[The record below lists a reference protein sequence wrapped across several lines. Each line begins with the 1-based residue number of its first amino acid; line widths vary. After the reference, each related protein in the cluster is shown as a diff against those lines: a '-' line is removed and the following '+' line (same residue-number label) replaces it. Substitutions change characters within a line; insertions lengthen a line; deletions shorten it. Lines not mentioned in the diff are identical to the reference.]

1 MTIIITNAMK
11 NIKLSVL
18 LVGILSCFSVAPAF
32 TQVNIGQVVP
42 EFSYVDTNGETHF
55 LSDYQGKVIFLALI
69 GWGCPFCRAEAPSTE
84 TDIWQIFKSD
94 SFQAIALETWN
105 GSLNQATTYLN
116 ITKITY
122 PLLIGAA
129 NALNTFG
136 MTYDNYLVIDHQGV
150 LRYSS
155 AEKGGLGERYRLNEI
170 KDAIETYLAAI
181 GLNIAK
187 IPSDYSISQN
197 YPNPFNAVT
206 TINFSLL
213 KGSLVLLE
221 IYDVQGRLVETLV
234 DNLFLAPSEYFIDW
248 NAAGFSTG
256 MYFYRLRADDFD
268 VTKKM
273 MLIK

>member
-1 MTIIITNAMK
+1 MK

-18 LVGILSCFSVAPAF
+18 LLGILLCLSAGPAF
-32 TQVNIGQVVP
+32 TQVDIGQMVP
-42 EFSYVDTNGETHF
+42 EFSYFDTNGETHL

-84 TDIWQIFKSD
+84 TDIWQKYKSD

-105 GSLNQATTYLN
+105 GSLSQATSYLN
-116 ITKITY
+116 LTKITY
-122 PLLIGAA
+122 PLLLSAG
-129 NALNTFG
+129 NALNLFG
-136 MTYDNYLVIDHQGV
+136 ITYDNYLVIDHQGI

-155 AEKGGLGERYRLNEI
+155 AKNGGLGERYRLNEI
-170 KDAIETYLAAI
+170 KDEIETYLAKI
-181 GLNIAK
+181 GLNTANVPLNI
-187 IPSDYSISQN
+187 DISQN

-206 TINFSLL
+206 TIKFSLL

-221 IYDVQGRLVETLV
+221 IYDVQGRLVDTLV
-234 DNLFLAPSEYFIDW
+234 DNIFLAPSDYYEDW
-248 NAAGFSTG
+248 NATGFSTG

-273 MLIK
+273 LLIK

>member
-1 MTIIITNAMK
+1 MK

-18 LVGILSCFSVAPAF
+18 LVGILSGLSAAPAF
-32 TQVNIGQVVP
+32 GQVEIGQIVP
-42 EFSYVDTNGETHF
+42 DFSYVDTNGETHL

-84 TDIWQIFKSD
+84 TDIWQKYKSE

-105 GSLNQATTYLN
+105 GSLSQATTYLN
-116 ITKITY
+116 LTKITY
-122 PLLIGAA
+122 PLLITAG
-129 NALNTFG
+129 NALNSFG

-155 AEKGGLGERYRLNEI
+155 AKNGGLGERYRLNEI
-170 KDAIETYLAAI
+170 KDKIETYLAKTGLNTANVP
-181 GLNIAK
+181 LNIA
-187 IPSDYSISQN
+187 ISQN

-206 TINFSLL
+206 TIKFSLL

-221 IYDVQGRLVETLV
+221 IYDIRGRLIDTLV
-234 DNLFLAPSEYFIDW
+234 DNIFLAPSDYSEDW
-248 NAAGFSTG
+248 NAARFSTG

-273 MLIK
+273 LLIK

>member
-11 NIKLSVL
+11 NIKLSIL
-18 LVGILSCFSVAPAF
+18 LVGILSGLPAAPAF
-32 TQVNIGQVVP
+32 GQVDIGEIVP
-42 EFSYVDTNGETHF
+42 EFSYVDTNGDTHS

-84 TDIWQIFKSD
+84 KDIWQKYKSN

-105 GSLNQATTYLN
+105 GSLSQATTYLN
-116 ITKITY
+116 LTKITY
-122 PLLIGAA
+122 PLLISAG
-129 NALNTFG
+129 NALDSFG

-155 AEKGGLGERYRLNEI
+155 AGNGGLGERYRLNEI
-170 KDAIETYLAAI
+170 KDAIETYLEAT

-187 IPSDYSISQN
+187 IPLDYSISQN

-206 TINFSLL
+206 TIKFTLL
-213 KGSLVLLE
+213 KRSHVKLE
-221 IYDVQGRLVETLV
+221 IYDIHGSLLKTLV
-234 DNLFLAPSEYFIDW
+234 NGVRAPSAYSEDW
-248 NAAGFSTG
+248 NATGFSTG

-273 MLIK
+273 LLIK